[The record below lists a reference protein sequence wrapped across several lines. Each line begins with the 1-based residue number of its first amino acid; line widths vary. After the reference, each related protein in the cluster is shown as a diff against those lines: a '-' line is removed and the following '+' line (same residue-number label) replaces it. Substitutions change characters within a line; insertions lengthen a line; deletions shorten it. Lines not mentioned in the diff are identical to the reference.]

1 MGGAH
6 RGMVLA
12 AVQWTFKRQS
22 QDHGNEADG
31 AQPDDASLR
40 RRSLRDGWP
49 VFTPILLMYLLYFPA
64 PDAHNLHSVSC
75 ASQT

>member
-12 AVQWTFKRQS
+12 AVPWNSKRQS

-31 AQPDDASLR
+31 AQPDDASLAT
-40 RRSLRDGWP
+40 LAGDGWP
-49 VFTPILLMYLLYFPA
+49 VFTPILLRSPA
-64 PDAHNLHSVSC
+64 PDARNVHSASC
-75 ASQT
+75 PYSYLWAE

>member
-1 MGGAH
+1 MAHGTGGWEMGGAH

-12 AVQWTFKRQS
+12 AVPWNFKRQS

-40 RRSLRDGWP
+40 RRSP
-49 VFTPILLMYLLYFPA
+49 
-64 PDAHNLHSVSC
+64 
-75 ASQT
+75 

>member
-12 AVQWTFKRQS
+12 AVQWNFKPQS

-40 RRSLRDGWP
+40 RRSLRDRWP
-49 VFTPILLMYLLYFPA
+49 VFTPIFLSYFPA
-64 PDAHNLHSVSC
+64 PDANNLSKKMGL
-75 ASQT
+75 